1 MATTVE
7 IGGVLGHAGA
17 MSTREEVLLILGSTL
32 EVSVSATSHNTPKS
46 QTRNKE
52 NVEVPDCLKI
62 NMCLLG
68 MSHPIDNDMSREYE

>member
-7 IGGVLGHAGA
+7 IGGVLGHAEA

-32 EVSVSATSHNTPKS
+32 EVSVSATSPHPKS

-52 NVEVPDCLKI
+52 KCRSPRLFENKYVFARYE
-62 NMCLLG
+62 
-68 MSHPIDNDMSREYE
+68 SSYRQRHESRV